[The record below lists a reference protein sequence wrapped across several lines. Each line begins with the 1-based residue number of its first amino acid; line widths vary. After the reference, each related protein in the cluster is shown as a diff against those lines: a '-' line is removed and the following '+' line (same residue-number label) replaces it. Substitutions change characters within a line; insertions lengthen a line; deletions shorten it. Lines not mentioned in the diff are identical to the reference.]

1 MNTAWQK
8 ITAFIKA
15 RMSIWIIV
23 SFALL
28 VALALTAPHLP
39 PVSLY
44 KLSLIT
50 TAAWVAYWID
60 RSLFPYARPDG
71 YLNTDDWRRSQAANG
86 KSICSADFTVADG
99 YQIVFAL
106 AMLRRALIIAA
117 AMIGVAL
124 GA

>member
-1 MNTAWQK
+1 MSH
-8 ITAFIKA
+8 FRLP
-15 RMSIWIIV
+15 RMALWLAV
-23 SFALL
+23 S
-28 VALALTAPHLP
+28 VALALAIALLAPQQL

-60 RSLFPYARPDG
+60 RGLFPYARPDRFLRWTASIG
-71 YLNTDDWRRSQAANG
+71 TPGIGLSITREQAIA
-86 KSICSADFTVADG
+86 
-99 YQIVFAL
+99 FAA
-106 AMLRRALIIAA
+106 AMLRRAILIAA